1 MGDEQHTRPLVNDDL
16 IEELKHVDDDLIA
29 ADVAVSDQRAHPDV
43 DPLRRGP
50 ILRLDHVVAGYGSTT
65 ILHETTFDVHRN
77 AVTTIIGPNG
87 AGKSTALKAVF
98 GMVKVRSG
106 HVWFDG
112 DDVIGLSQIELLR
125 RGISFVP
132 QGRNIFPSM
141 SVRSNLELGGVS
153 LRDLKLTRYRI
164 ESIAFEQF
172 PVLAQKANQQ
182 AGTLSGGEQKML
194 EVGRALLLEPRLL
207 LIDEPSIGLSPI
219 LVEQVFGLMQQLRDR
234 GITVLM
240 IEQNARKALEISD
253 HGLVLQQGRLALAGS
268 AREILDHPE
277 IGRLFLGA
285 AARVDGSNGPGF
297 DAGP

>member
-1 MGDEQHTRPLVNDDL
+1 ML

-29 ADVAVSDQRAHPDV
+29 ADVAVGDQRAHPGV
-43 DPLRRGP
+43 DPLRSDP

-153 LRDLKLTRYRI
+153 LRDLKLTRDRI

-194 EVGRALLLEPRLL
+194 EVGRAMLLEPRLL

-219 LVEQVFGLMQQLRDR
+219 LVEQVFGLLQQLRDR

-253 HGLVLQQGRLALAGS
+253 HGIVLQQGRLALAGS

-277 IGRLFLGA
+277 IGHLFLGA
-285 AARVDGSNGPGF
+285 AARVDGSNGPGV
-297 DAGP
+297 DA

>member
-1 MGDEQHTRPLVNDDL
+1 VA
-16 IEELKHVDDDLIA
+16 DDLIA
-29 ADVAVSDQRAHPDV
+29 ADVAIGDQRADPDV
-43 DPLRRGP
+43 DPLRSDP
-50 ILRLDHVVAGYGSTT
+50 ILRLDHVVGGYGSTT

-112 DDVIGLSQIELLR
+112 DDVVGLSQVELLR

-153 LRDLKLTRYRI
+153 LRDLRLTRERI
-164 ESIAFEQF
+164 EQVAFAQF

-219 LVEQVFGLMQQLRDR
+219 LVEQVFGLLGQLRDR

-240 IEQNARKALEISD
+240 IEQNARKALEMSD
-253 HGLVLQQGRLALAGS
+253 DGIVLQQGRLALAGS
-268 AREILDHPE
+268 AREILEHPE
-277 IGRLFLGA
+277 IGHLFLGA
-285 AARVDGSNGPGF
+285 AARVDGGNGVGV
-297 DAGP
+297 DGGP